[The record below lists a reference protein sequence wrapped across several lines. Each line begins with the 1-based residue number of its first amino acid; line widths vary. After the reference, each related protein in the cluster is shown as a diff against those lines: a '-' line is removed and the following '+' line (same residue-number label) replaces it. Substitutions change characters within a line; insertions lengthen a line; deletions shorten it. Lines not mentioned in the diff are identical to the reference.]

1 MKAII
6 YCRVSTDKDSQQS
19 SIVRQREE
27 LLSLASEHQLEI
39 VDIIEEVASS
49 YEVDRVGILKILD
62 LAKDNSFDV
71 LLVTDETRLGRGN
84 AKIALLHCLSKE
96 NIQVYTLNNHGKL
109 EISEADSMILQ
120 IVSLVE
126 EYQRKIH
133 NAKIKRGM
141 KKAIENGY
149 KPQVNLNNLG
159 KNSGRQQI
167 EVPIEEI
174 IKLREKDLTFN
185 EIASTLRGF
194 GYNVSKA
201 TVHRRY
207 QSYMDQI
214 NK

>member
-1 MKAII
+1 MKAIV
-6 YCRVSTDKDSQQS
+6 YCRVSTDKDSQQTS
-19 SIVRQREE
+19 LVRQKEE
-27 LLSLASEHQLEI
+27 LLSLANEYEMEV

-49 YEVDRVGILKILD
+49 YEVDRVGMLKVLD
-62 LAKDNSFDV
+62 LAKDNEFDI

-84 AKIALLHCLSKE
+84 AKIALLHCLAKE
-96 NIQVYTLNNHGKL
+96 QVQVYTLNNHGKL

-141 KKAIENGY
+141 RKAVENGY
-149 KPQVNLNNLG
+149 KPQANLNNLG
-159 KNSGRQQI
+159 KNAGRQQI

-207 QSYMDQI
+207 QTYMEQN